1 MRRCQASEDLGH
13 GRFAWVSENINSD
26 DTCLSLPEASTCT
39 TDVEQ
44 ELATYVILAIE
55 EQDEATSTWLG
66 QPVHSMACEMK
77 EDRMFS

>member
-1 MRRCQASEDLGH
+1 MLQHA
-13 GRFAWVSENINSD
+13 A
-26 DTCLSLPEASTCT
+26 

-55 EQDEATSTWLG
+55 EQDEATLTWLG